1 MINLIFHMKSNETG
15 QGRKHVGLQFENMAA
30 YSLKTWQL
38 TVRKK
43 DDKVSSD
50 IVLLLRFSLLNL

>member
-1 MINLIFHMKSNETG
+1 MKSNETG